1 MDYLKTR
8 AVFWKKEAST
18 RGGQWIESTE
28 QDRERSDKWANQ
40 PR

>member
-18 RGGQWIESTE
+18 RGSQWIESTE
-28 QDRERSDKWANQ
+28 QDQERLDKWGAK